1 MELAVHDAVLFK
13 EIMDAIKASD
23 LGEIKEI
30 LKSTGIDENDLG
42 KLRDFIERA
51 CTYDRSCKELVKSI
65 ISVDDKQVDL
75 AKERL
80 QKEIDGRFSLDEQI
94 KYQTNL
100 DQITAEYGEIMA
112 NEFVDYYRNF
122 TMMSL
127 MITPD
132 REWPDIDKLTN
143 NEKVDLLNRVG
154 TYINDNIIACAII
167 ATDLNKENQEIE
179 SETKDFGK
187 KHKNVLEY
195 R

>member
-13 EIMDAIKASD
+13 KIMDAIKASD

-112 NEFVDYYRNF
+112 TEFVDYYRNF

-132 REWPDIDKLTN
+132 RKWPDVDKLTN

-187 KHKNVLEY
+187 KHENVLEY